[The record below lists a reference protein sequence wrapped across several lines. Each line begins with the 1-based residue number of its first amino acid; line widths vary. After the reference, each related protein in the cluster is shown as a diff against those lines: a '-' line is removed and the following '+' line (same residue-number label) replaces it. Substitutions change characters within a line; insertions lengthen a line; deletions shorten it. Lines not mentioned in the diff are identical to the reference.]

1 MSKPESAEPVVDSP
15 PARASEPPPLPL
27 DRLVALLPDDGESD
41 ARWGARRQGERIP
54 FCKPVAIS
62 RVEKEGSKV
71 SQVEVEAIFEGW
83 ALNVCHGG
91 MRIIT
96 EQPLKKGDA
105 IQVEVTTAGKNYT
118 GRARVAWVREES
130 DGVVAGLQFTND
142 DLVEK

>member
-1 MSKPESAEPVVDSP
+1 VSDSP
-15 PARASEPPPLPL
+15 TDLETEDAQRTTDEAPASLPL
-27 DRLVALLPDDGESD
+27 DHLVALLPDDGESD

-96 EQPLKKGDA
+96 EEALKPGDT
-105 IQVEVTTAGKNYT
+105 IQVEVSSAGKSYL
-118 GRARVAWVREES
+118 GMARVQWVRQEA
-130 DGVVAGLQFTND
+130 DGVVAGLQFH
-142 DLVEK
+142 EGAK